1 MHRPALA
8 LALGLALATPFALT
22 LALAYPPRAYCP
34 GYKVLKASI
43 EVACPVDKP
52 LKLAYYS
59 YYFGSWQQSW
69 LFFLPALPIGVS
81 LHPNPSPSPSP
92 SPISGPSPRPGPS
105 PIPDPSA
112 APQVVI
118 PRQPLQVCPSTYS
131 SGGTLARRRST
142 SRSSSSDRP

>member
-1 MHRPALA
+1 MTVIIGFIPSNVVAGFLS
-8 LALGLALATPFALT
+8 
-22 LALAYPPRAYCP
+22 CI

-69 LFFLPALPIGVS
+69 LFFLPALPIGVP
-81 LHPNPSPSPSP
+81 LHPNPSPNPSP
-92 SPISGPSPRPGPS
+92 SPISGPSPRPVMS
-105 PIPDPSA
+105 
-112 APQVVI
+112 
-118 PRQPLQVCPSTYS
+118 PRQPLQACPSTYS